1 MKRLDGAVAVVTGAS
16 RGIGKGCALELSA
29 AGARVYLTARTARAG
44 DSHLSGSVAETAD
57 EITRAGGTGVPVACD
72 HGADEQVAALFE
84 RVEREAGRLDVLV
97 NNAFRVPDDLD
108 PRVPFWETPLSHWDD
123 MIDVGTRSAYVAT
136 HCAARIMVPRARG
149 LIVNVS
155 SAGALR
161 FFHHLVYGVGKAAL
175 DRITKD
181 AAPPLR
187 AHGVAIIS
195 LWPYLVRTERVL
207 RMAGL
212 ERVRAESQ
220 RFPGKAVVAL
230 ATDPGALR
238 WSGRALT
245 TWDVA
250 REYGLT
256 DEGGMLPEEPPWR
269 PMPVDTEA
277 SRRVVLDYFAAV
289 ASGDSAALARVL
301 ADDVEWIPPRS
312 APLDGP
318 YRGREVV
325 LQQMRRA
332 GERFF
337 DLTQAKAEIRKL
349 IADGD
354 TVAVLYR
361 FRCTAV
367 NGRDYANEYVW
378 VFTCAGGRIVRM
390 EEHSDTLWFQR
401 TVIAGAAP
409 G

>member
-1 MKRLDGAVAVVTGAS
+1 VKRLDGAVAIVSGAS
-16 RGIGKGCALELSA
+16 RGIGKGCALELGA
-29 AGARVYLTARTARAG
+29 AGATVYLTARSARAG
-44 DSHLSGSVAETAD
+44 DSPLPGSVAETAQ
-57 EITRAGGTGVPVACD
+57 EIARAGGTGVPVACD

-97 NNAFRVPDDLD
+97 NNAFRVPDELD
-108 PRVPFWETPLSHWDD
+108 PRVPFWETPVSHWDD

-136 HCAARIMVPRARG
+136 HCAARLMVPQARG

-161 FFHHLVYGVGKAAL
+161 FFHHLVYGVGKSAL
-175 DRITKD
+175 DRMTRD

-207 RMAGL
+207 RMASLAG
-212 ERVRAESQ
+212 VQTESQ
-220 RFPGKAVVAL
+220 RFPGRAVVAL
-230 ATDPGALR
+230 AADPAVLR

-250 REYGLT
+250 AQYGFT
-256 DEGGMLPEEPPWR
+256 DEGGVLPQEPPWR
-269 PMPVDTEA
+269 PVPVDTET
-277 SRRVVLDYFAAV
+277 SRRLVLDYFQAV
-289 ASGDSAALARVL
+289 ASADAAALARVL
-301 ADDVEWIPPRS
+301 ADEVEWIPPAS

-325 LQQMRRA
+325 LQAMQREGA
-332 GERFF
+332 RFF
-337 DLTQAKAEIRKL
+337 DLTQTQAEIRKL

-361 FRCTAV
+361 FQCRAV

-378 VFTCAGGRIVRM
+378 IFTCAGGRIVRM
-390 EEHSDTLWFQR
+390 EEHTDTLRFQR
-401 TVIAGAAP
+401 IVMDGAQP